1 MARTVDIDA
10 LYRRHGDELLRW
22 FARRTADTQ
31 TALDLWAE
39 SFAQAVAAQHR
50 CRATDDQARA
60 AWLWA
65 IAQRQLAR
73 YLRRGYAERR
83 AMRKV
88 GLERPPADPSLL
100 AAIEHEAGLDALRRE
115 LAAAMESLT
124 PAIHQ
129 AVRLRV
135 VEGLPYPEVARR
147 LAISEPAARARVS
160 RGLHRLANT
169 LDPLTVPEVL
179 PS

>member
-1 MARTVDIDA
+1 MARTIDIDA

-50 CRATDDQARA
+50 CRARDDQARA

-65 IAQRQLAR
+65 IAHRQLAR
-73 YLRRGYAERR
+73 YLRRGYAEQR
-83 AMRKV
+83 AMRRI
-88 GLERPPADPSLL
+88 GLERPPADQSLL
-100 AAIEHEAGLDALRRE
+100 AAIEHEAGLDVLRQE
-115 LAAAMESLT
+115 LATAMGTLT

-135 VEGLPYPEVARR
+135 VDGLSYPEVARR
-147 LAISEPAARARVS
+147 LSISEPAARARVS
-160 RGLHRLANT
+160 RGLHSLAGV
-169 LDPLTVPEVL
+169 LDPLTLPEVL

>member
-1 MARTVDIDA
+1 MARTIDIDA

-22 FARRTADTQ
+22 FARRTADAQ

-50 CRATDDQARA
+50 CRATDPPAEA

-65 IAQRQLAR
+65 IAHRQLAR

-83 AMRKV
+83 AMRKI

-100 AAIEHEAGLDALRRE
+100 DAIEREAGLDVLRRE
-115 LAAAMESLT
+115 LSTAMASLT
-124 PAIHQ
+124 PAIHR

-135 VEGLPYPEVARR
+135 VDGLPYPEVARR
-147 LAISEPAARARVS
+147 LAITEPAARARVS
-160 RGLHRLANT
+160 RGLNSLADV
-169 LDPLTVPEVL
+169 LDPLTRSEAQ